1 MIEIT
6 RGTLEE
12 QIIKLLQKTYP
23 ITVND
28 VRQELHLSK
37 KIIERTLQ
45 KLQVK
50 GIVQLDI
57 LPDKTYIRLLR
68 NDFSFIGKKRQK
80 KFIKHKSG
88 RKIIKESKDDD
99 DGMMYS

>member
-37 KIIERTLQ
+37 NQILRVLQ

-80 KFIKHKSG
+80 KFIKHKSA
-88 RKIIKESKDDD
+88 RKVIKKSKDDD
-99 DGMMYS
+99 SIMYS

>member
-6 RGTLEE
+6 HGTLEE

-23 ITVND
+23 ITVKD

-37 KIIERTLQ
+37 NLILRVLQ

-57 LPDKTYIRLLR
+57 LPDKTFIRLLR

-80 KFIKHKSG
+80 KFIKHKPG
-88 RKIIKESKDDD
+88 RKVIKQSKDDD
-99 DGMMYS
+99 SIMYS

>member
-1 MIEIT
+1 MIEIN

-23 ITVND
+23 VTVND
-28 VRQELHLSK
+28 IKKELHLSK
-37 KIIERTLQ
+37 KQIIRVLQ

-57 LPDKTYIRLLR
+57 LPDKIFIRLLR
-68 NDFSFIGKKRQK
+68 NDFSFIAKKRQR
-80 KFIKHKSG
+80 KFIKHHSSK
-88 RKIIKESKDDD
+88 KIKETKDDD
-99 DGMMYS
+99 GIMYS